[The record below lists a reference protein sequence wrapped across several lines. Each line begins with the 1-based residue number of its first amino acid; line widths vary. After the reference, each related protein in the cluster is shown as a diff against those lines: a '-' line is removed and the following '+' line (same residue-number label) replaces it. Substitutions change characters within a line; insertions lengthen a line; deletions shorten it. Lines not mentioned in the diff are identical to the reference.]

1 MKTLLTY
8 LIVASMGLMTVDS
21 DPKSGRMDYVAPLE
35 SLPLNDEDLITTDH
49 FTVPVMPSGTAAE
62 APKKKKYHIYFE
74 NKSQT
79 PVKAAV
85 RYKEYAGDWKSE
97 GWISLE
103 PGEKKLIGLSDET
116 TYFYYAKLDT
126 RRSKKVWK
134 GKYKF
139 AMSEEAS
146 NKLPFKKQEIWECY
160 HTQMCNT
167 FAVFR

>member
-8 LIVASMGLMTVDS
+8 MIVASMGLMTVRSDS
-21 DPKSGRMDYVAPLE
+21 ESARTDYVAPLE
-35 SLPLNDEDLITTDH
+35 SLPLFDDMITTDH
-49 FTVPVMPSGTAAE
+49 FTVPARPVDDDII
-62 APKKKKYHIYFE
+62 PKKKKYHIYFE
-74 NKSQT
+74 NKSPK

-97 GWISLE
+97 GWISLK
-103 PGEKKLIGLSDET
+103 PGEKRLIGLSDET
-116 TYFYYAKLDT
+116 TYFYYAQLDT
-126 RRSKKVWK
+126 RRNKKVWK

>member
-1 MKTLLTY
+1 MKTLLNY
-8 LIVASMGLMTVDS
+8 IVVASMGLSIVG
-21 DPKSGRMDYVAPLE
+21 SGHKLQRPDFVTPLH
-35 SLPLNDEDLITTDH
+35 SLPIEEQDLVSAEH
-49 FTVPVMPSGTAAE
+49 FTIPALPEDPTLL
-62 APKKKKYHIYFE
+62 PQKKQYHIYFE

-97 GWISLE
+97 GWISLK

-116 TYFYYAKLDT
+116 TYFYYAQLDT
-126 RRSKKVWK
+126 RRHKRVWK
-134 GKYKF
+134 GNYKF
-139 AMSEEAS
+139 ALSDDAS

-160 HTQMCNT
+160 DSKMCNT

>member
-8 LIVASMGLMTVDS
+8 VVVASMGLMTVRSDS
-21 DPKSGRMDYVAPLE
+21 KAVRADFSAPLA
-35 SLPLNDEDLITTDH
+35 SLPLFEEVISTDH
-49 FTVPVMPSGTAAE
+49 FTMPVVAVEPTTI
-62 APKKKKYHIYFE
+62 PQKKKYHIYFE
-74 NKSQT
+74 NKSPE

-116 TYFYYAKLDT
+116 TYFYYAQLDT
-126 RRSKKVWK
+126 RRNKKVWK

-139 AMSEEAS
+139 ALSESAS
-146 NKLPFKKQEIWECY
+146 NKLPFRKQEIWECY